1 MLPRGTI
8 NAIVAHLHHQKI
20 DTNRLDSFLLR
31 LFGNPQNGWIDLG
44 GLELTKGDLFFKL
57 TRSKSA
63 LLEVKLI
70 PGETIYFFFK
80 QISEIFRISQTELW
94 EACKKNP
101 QCIEGN
107 FIPQTYKLPY
117 GAGAEDIIWYLL
129 DYSQRAHRVF
139 AQEYKIVYGSKQWH
153 ELLSKASIIQKE
165 AVNVEEMPLI
175 SAVID
180 NRIKKGMLLQMDGSL
195 NYGEYSHQK
204 VTPKRIRE
212 DMSLFNTYKY
222 KGIPPIPAGS
232 VSFEALK
239 SALYP
244 ANVSYLYFVR
254 TSDGKHRFSNTYQE
268 HRENFKK

>member
-8 NAIVAHLHHQKI
+8 NAIVTYLHHQKI
-20 DTNRLDSFLLR
+20 DTNRLDSFILR
-31 LFGNPQNGWIDLG
+31 FFGSPQNGWIDLG
-44 GLELTKGDLFFKL
+44 SLELTKGDLFFKL

-70 PGETIYFFFK
+70 PGETTYFFFK
-80 QISEIFRISQTELW
+80 QISEIFAMSETDLW
-94 EACKKNP
+94 NACKKNP

-107 FIPQTYKLPY
+107 FIPQTYKIPY
-117 GAGAEDIIWYLL
+117 GASPKDIIGYLL
-129 DYSQRAHRVF
+129 DYSEKMHREF
-139 AQEYKIVYGSKQWH
+139 AQKHGIIYGSKQWKQ
-153 ELLSKASIIQKE
+153 LLSKASIIQKE
-165 AVNVEEMPLI
+165 AVGTEEMPII

-212 DMSLFNTYKY
+212 DKSLFNTYKF
-222 KGIPPIPAGS
+222 KGIPPIPSGS

-244 ANVSYLYFVR
+244 ADVSYLYFVR
-254 TSDGKHRFSNTYQE
+254 TSNGKHRFSNTYQE